1 MVVSESFPR
10 NAAYHKQK
18 GQKRM
23 NWFYDLKLGTKLL
36 SSFILIAAIVGFVG
50 YKGLTTI
57 QWMKERQE
65 QLYEKELLPNVALAN
80 AQKALLKTRIAAV
93 KSATQSSKEEHA
105 ETQKMI
111 QELEKEFL
119 DALEKYSAHGLSE
132 EGKADF
138 ARVREAWKAYTEVR
152 DKVLPL
158 TAQGKS
164 AAAMRIVNSE
174 GNFTGS
180 AVEDALGKIIQKNV
194 KAVELINSDMSQKSV
209 TSTAALLLVSICGIG
224 LAIALGI
231 FITGTTK
238 KPIKRVIL
246 NINNAD
252 LNSQFN
258 TQRKDEI
265 GELQRSFDTFVTS
278 IKETLLQVAEA
289 TSAVA
294 SASSEISSST
304 EQMAAGAQEQT
315 SQTSEIATAVEQMTK
330 TIVENSRNVTQ
341 ISDGAKLTR
350 KQAEEGG
357 VIVEETVV
365 GMNRIADVV
374 NRSAEKVQVLGKSS
388 EQIGEIISVID
399 DIADQTNLL
408 ALNAAI
414 EAARAGEQGR
424 GFAVVAD
431 EVRKLA
437 ERTTKAT
444 KEIAS
449 MIKQIQT
456 DTKEAVGSMLQGRR
470 EVDDGIQLAGKA
482 KDKLVE
488 IVENVQNAADM
499 MGQVAAS
506 TEEQSSTSEQIAK
519 NVEAVSTVTQQT
531 ASGTQQI
538 AHAAENLNRLTENLQ
553 HLVNKFKLSNDPA
566 HQGARSSQ
574 RAVSYQESN
583 YAVRENGVLVEHA

>member
-1 MVVSESFPR
+1 M
-10 NAAYHKQK
+10 K
-18 GQKRM
+18 
-23 NWFYDLKLGTKLL
+23 WLDDWKLGTKLFL
-36 SSFILIAAIVGFVG
+36 SFIVIAAVVGFVG
-50 YKGLTTI
+50 YKGLSTI
-57 QWMKERQE
+57 QWLKGQQE
-65 QLYEKELLPNVALAN
+65 KLYEGQLLPNVALAN
-80 AQKALLKTRIAAV
+80 ARKALLKTRIMDV
-93 KSATQSSKEEHA
+93 KSVMPSSKEERMQI
-105 ETQKMI
+105 QKAT
-111 QELEKEFL
+111 QELEKEFF
-119 DALEKYSAHGLSE
+119 AAIERYNGYGLSDE
-132 EGKADF
+132 EKSDYAKVQ
-138 ARVREAWKAYTEVR
+138 AAWKTYGEVR
-152 DKVLPL
+152 NKVTKL

-164 AAAMRIVNSE
+164 AAAMRVINSE
-174 GNFTGS
+174 GNFSGS
-180 AVEDALGKIIQKNV
+180 AVEDALGDIIQKNIRE
-194 KAVELINSDMSQKSV
+194 AELENNEIRQQSHNSN
-209 TSTAALLLVSICGIG
+209 TALFFVSIVGVG
-224 LAIALGI
+224 LAIGLGF
-231 FITGTTK
+231 FITRTIN
-238 KPIKRVIL
+238 KPLRDVIN
-246 NINNAD
+246 NISNAD

-258 TQRKDEI
+258 TKRKDEL
-265 GELQRSFDTFVTS
+265 GELQRSFDTFVVS

-294 SASSEISSST
+294 SASSEISTST

-330 TIVENSRNVTQ
+330 TIVENSSNVTQ

-365 GMNRIADVV
+365 GMSRIADVV

-388 EQIGEIISVID
+388 EQIGEIVSVID

-456 DTKEAVGSMLQGRR
+456 DTKEAVGSMLRGRK
-470 EVDDGIQLAGKA
+470 EVGEGIQLAGRA

-488 IVENVQNAADM
+488 IVENVQHAADTM
-499 MGQVAAS
+499 ALVATS

-519 NVEAVSTVTQQT
+519 NVEAVSAVTQQT

-538 AHAAENLNRLTENLQ
+538 ARAAEDLNRLTENLQ
-553 HLVNKFKLSNDPA
+553 QLVNKFKLSHDVAN
-566 HQGARSSQ
+566 QGPRSLQQTFSH
-574 RAVSYQESN
+574 RELN

>member
-1 MVVSESFPR
+1 F
-10 NAAYHKQK
+10 Y
-18 GQKRM
+18 
-23 NWFYDLKLGTKLL
+23 NWKLGTKLFL
-36 SSFILIAAIVGFVG
+36 SFVIVAAVMGFVG
-50 YKGLTTI
+50 YEGLSTIHWLKG
-57 QWMKERQE
+57 QQGK
-65 QLYEKELLPNVALAN
+65 LYEGQLLPNLALAN
-80 AQKALLKTRIAAV
+80 ARKAFQKIRIMDI
-93 KSATQSSKEEHA
+93 KSAMPISKEERM
-105 ETQKMI
+105 QIPKI
-111 QELEKEFL
+111 SQELEKEFFA
-119 DALEKYSAHGLSE
+119 ALEQYRRHGLSDE
-132 EGKADF
+132 EKADYGK
-138 ARVREAWKAYTEVR
+138 VQEAWKAYGDVH
-152 DKVLPL
+152 DKVTKLV
-158 TAQGKS
+158 AQGKGASAVRVINSEGNLSGSAVEEALGSIIQKNIKSAELTNSEINQKS
-164 AAAMRIVNSE
+164 AAANATLSLML
-174 GNFTGS
+174 F
-180 AVEDALGKIIQKNV
+180 
-194 KAVELINSDMSQKSV
+194 
-209 TSTAALLLVSICGIG
+209 CGVG
-224 LAIALGI
+224 LAIGI
-231 FITGTTK
+231 GFFITRTIN
-238 KPIKRVIL
+238 KPIKDVIN
-246 NINNAD
+246 NINRAD

-258 TQRKDEI
+258 TKRKDEL
-265 GELQRSFDTFVTS
+265 GELQRSFDSFVAS
-278 IKETLLQVAEA
+278 MKETLLQVAEA

-294 SASSEISSST
+294 SASSEISTST
-304 EQMAAGAQEQT
+304 EEMAAGAQEQT

-365 GMNRIADVV
+365 GMNRIAEVV

-388 EQIGEIISVID
+388 EQIGEIIGVID

-444 KEIAS
+444 KEIAV

-456 DTKEAVGSMLQGRR
+456 DTKEAVGSMLQGRK
-470 EVDDGIQLAGKA
+470 EVDEGIQLAGRA

-488 IVENVQNAADM
+488 IVENVQNAADTM
-499 MGQVAAS
+499 AQVATS

-519 NVEAVSTVTQQT
+519 NVEAVSAVTQQT

-538 AHAAENLNRLTENLQ
+538 ARAAEDLNRLTENLQ
-553 HLVNKFKLSNDPA
+553 QLVNKFKLSNDAA
-566 HQGARSSQ
+566 HQGVRSAQ
-574 RAVSYQESN
+574 RTFSSQESN